1 MRILLTGISC
11 VGKTTV
17 GKILAERLQYHFFDL
32 DDEIEKYFGESI
44 ERLKARYRM
53 EHDFR
58 YEIGVIVFKDIL
70 FKRDSSDCVIAMPP
84 SGLKD
89 AYLRTIRKIDC
100 IVVAINDTPEN
111 ILKRI
116 IFCDIDSKPFEKHLT
131 EENKRYYLKEIKKD
145 ISYFGKSY
153 HRAHLRVDIAG
164 LSIEESVSRIQL
176 AIQEDNS
183 GNVQ

>member
-1 MRILLTGISC
+1 
-11 VGKTTV
+11 
-17 GKILAERLQYHFFDL
+17 
-32 DDEIEKYFGESI
+32 
-44 ERLKARYRM
+44 
-53 EHDFR
+53 
-58 YEIGVIVFKDIL
+58 
-70 FKRDSSDCVIAMPP
+70 MPP